1 MLVNELVKVGY
12 LHTVQKLLG
21 WSVLSVAVGVTPSR
35 RRSAVWVYND
45 GVKLSEEGWKGG
57 AVSLISYCTFLA
69 LRVCHVV
76 PALTNRN
83 EFLTTTTRSQPIVLL
98 SFVSAVVASGQ
109 RKEVET
115 ENDEGKN

>member
-1 MLVNELVKVGY
+1 MECAISCSWGDTEQTAQRSVS
-12 LHTVQKLLG
+12 VQ
-21 WSVLSVAVGVTPSR
+21 R
-35 RRSAVWVYND
+35 RCE
-45 GVKLSEEGWKGG
+45 VKLSEVGWKGG

-98 SFVSAVVASGQ
+98 SFVSEAVASGQ